1 MTMETI
7 GCYVSPLVVGMLIVG
22 VTVLA
27 CCAVLWVIV
36 RVMETLEEWSNNL
49 RNWMSQH
56 SMDGIAN
63 CMSDGV
69 AILAVLVIIALALAC
84 MYVLGLDMLG
94 KCVPSSCWYKGK

>member
-7 GCYVSPLVVGMLIVG
+7 WCYVSPLVVGMLIVG
-22 VTVLA
+22 AMALA

-56 SMDGIAN
+56 GMDGIAN

-84 MYVLGLDMLG
+84 IYVLGLDMLG

>member
-1 MTMETI
+1 
-7 GCYVSPLVVGMLIVG
+7 MLIVG
-22 VTVLA
+22 ATVLA
-27 CCAVLWVIV
+27 CCAVLWVLWVLWVIV

-49 RNWMSQH
+49 RNWMRQH